1 MSTLPPV
8 RRVVTGHDATGKAV
22 VISDATFGSVPN
34 PAKTALF
41 TLVWTSPTAPADN
54 DDATDGRDRDVDLT
68 LPGGSVIRV
77 TVRVQPSSAAGS
89 DKGHTLT
96 PGAVPTTDVTA
107 NLNTLIQRSTLGD
120 IDGILQHL
128 NLVLYAGRMPAALR
142 QDILDAVTGVNG
154 SDANSHRY
162 RARVA
167 VFMALT
173 SPEFLVQ
180 R

>member
-77 TVRVQPSSAAGS
+77 VDMLPGSIAPMHRTSSLDYGIVISGAIELLLDDGS
-89 DKGHTLT
+89 
-96 PGAVPTTDVTA
+96 
-107 NLNTLIQRSTLGD
+107 STLVEPG
-120 IDGILQHL
+120 GIIVQRGTNHSWR
-128 NLVLYAGRMPAALR
+128 NPSADM
-142 QDILDAVTGVNG
+142 T
-154 SDANSHRY
+154 
-162 RARVA
+162 ARVA
-167 VFMALT
+167 FVLIDAKPATVDGVPLPDIHP
-173 SPEFLVQ
+173 SAGAKP
-180 R
+180 